1 MKKILLLLVLS
12 MPVMLGAEE
21 AKSEQPE
28 VVRCEAITKAGTR
41 CKRKAM
47 AGKKYCKQHQKI
59 KDREAE
65 AVSKE

>member
-1 MKKILLLLVLS
+1 MKRILLLLVLA
-12 MPVMLGAEE
+12 MPLMLGAEE
-21 AKSEQPE
+21 EKAKEPE

-65 AVSKE
+65 GEK